1 MGFRLYY
8 FGEYGNYGG
17 PGYGP
22 VYVGVNEE
30 GEYYY
35 TTGVAPKDGLDSI
48 FMNHDISY
56 SLTDLKLKNGDITKT
71 EAALE
76 IIEADA
82 QLLVDSL
89 SYKPYNDPKVVGPID
104 AAHAAAYQAAAIVA
118 FTGKM
123 LYDMDKLV
131 TAGATDAITAAG
143 NIINDL
149 IASGVDFTGGMLGSA
164 LDDIL
169 NRLRDLFGN
178 AENTKSPI
186 IIDLNNDGIMTT
198 NLKAGV
204 YFDHDGNGL
213 KNGTGWIK
221 LDDGFL
227 VMDRNGNGIID
238 SGRELFGDSTLL
250 YTGGTAADGF
260 AALAQEDANAGG
272 VVNHPDANWHNLKLL
287 GDEKLL
293 AA

>member
-1 MGFRLYY
+1 M
-8 FGEYGNYGG
+8 EYGNYGG
-17 PGYGP
+17 PNHTSGNWTYTDEKGYQYHP
-22 VYVGVNEE
+22 GVDPADKQDGFYRDHDYIYGKVELMLENGHITPEQALVE
-30 GEYYY
+30 KMSADLQLVKDLATYNPFADPDCSNPLHGETYR
-35 TTGVAPKDGLDSI
+35 T
-48 FMNHDISY
+48 
-56 SLTDLKLKNGDITKT
+56 
-71 EAALE
+71 AAM
-76 IIEADA
+76 
-82 QLLVDSL
+82 
-89 SYKPYNDPKVVGPID
+89 
-104 AAHAAAYQAAAIVA
+104 AAFA
-118 FTGKM
+118 GKM
-123 LYDMDKLV
+123 LIDMEVLIGSGV
-131 TAGATDAITAAG
+131 ADAIIAGG
-143 NIINDL
+143 NIIADL
-149 IASGVDFTGGMLGSA
+149 LRSGIYGLGDILGRLPS
-164 LDDIL
+164 DIL